1 MDIELRNCKKCM
13 LYELADKA
21 AYESV
26 KSYIEALSPDQRLDD
41 VEYHKRL
48 EICRKCDMFLAA
60 MCRKC
65 GCYVEARA
73 IRKDMH
79 CPKGEKSW

>member
-1 MDIELRNCKKCM
+1 MSTGLENCKKCM

-26 KSYIEALSPDQRLDD
+26 KSYIDALPPGQRVDD
-41 VEYHKRL
+41 KEYFRRL
-48 EICRKCDMFLAA
+48 ELCRNCDMFLAA

-65 GCYVEARA
+65 GCYVEVRA
-73 IRKDMH
+73 IRPDMH
-79 CPKGEKSW
+79 CPKTKAEW

>member
-1 MDIELRNCKKCM
+1 MATGLENCKKCM

-26 KSYIEALSPDQRLDD
+26 KSYIDALDPGQRINDK
-41 VEYHKRL
+41 EYHERL
-48 EICRKCDMFLAA
+48 EICRQCDMFLAA

-65 GCYVEARA
+65 GCYVEVRA
-73 IRKDMH
+73 IRPDSH
-79 CPKGEKSW
+79 CPKTEACW

>member
-1 MDIELRNCKKCM
+1 MEPDLRKCRRCM

-26 KSYIEALSPDQRLDD
+26 KSYIDALSPEQKILDE
-41 VEYHKRL
+41 EYHRRL
-48 EICRKCDMFLAA
+48 EICRDCDMFLSA

-65 GCYVEARA
+65 GCYVEVRA
-73 IRKDMH
+73 IRTDSH
-79 CPKGEKSW
+79 CPKSKPLW

>member
-1 MDIELRNCKKCM
+1 M

-26 KSYIEALSPDQRLDD
+26 KSYIDALPPDQRVDD
-41 VEYHKRL
+41 GEYHRRL
-48 EICRKCDMFLAA
+48 EICRNCDMFLAA

-65 GCYVEARA
+65 GCYVEVRA
-73 IRKDMH
+73 IGIASY
-79 CPKGEKSW
+79 CPKTNGAW

>member
-1 MDIELRNCKKCM
+1 MIECKRCM

-26 KSYIEALSPDQRLDD
+26 RSYIDALPAEVRTEDA
-41 VEYHKRL
+41 EYRRRL
-48 EICRKCDMFLAA
+48 EICRECDMFLAA

-65 GCYVEARA
+65 GCYVEVRA
-73 IRKDMH
+73 AKTDSH
-79 CPKGEKSW
+79 CPKVKQCW

>member
-1 MDIELRNCKKCM
+1 METGLENCKKCM

-26 KSYIEALSPDQRLDD
+26 KNYIDALSPEQRIDD
-41 VEYHKRL
+41 TEYHKRL
-48 EICRKCDMFLAA
+48 EICRNCDMFLAA

-65 GCYVEARA
+65 GCYVEVRA
-73 IRKDMH
+73 IRPDSH
-79 CPKGEKSW
+79 CPKVKACW

>member
-1 MDIELRNCKKCM
+1 MINCKRCL

-26 KSYIEALSPDQRLDD
+26 RSYIDALPDDIRTDSA
-41 VEYHKRL
+41 EYGRRL
-48 EICRKCDMFLAA
+48 EICRDCDMLLSA

-65 GCYVEARA
+65 GCYVEVRA
-73 IRKDMH
+73 ARKDAH
-79 CPKGEKSW
+79 CPKTKACW

>member
-1 MDIELRNCKKCM
+1 MDEKIGKCKKCF

-26 KSYIEALSPDQRLDD
+26 KSYLDAMPEADRAEEALYRRRL
-41 VEYHKRL
+41 K
-48 EICRKCDMFLAA
+48 ICRECESFLAA

-65 GCYVEARA
+65 GCYVEIRA
-73 IRKDMH
+73 ARKDAH
-79 CPKGEKSW
+79 CPSGEEIW

>member
-1 MDIELRNCKKCM
+1 MSTGLENCRKCM

-26 KSYIEALSPDQRLDD
+26 KSYIEALSPEQRVDD
-41 VEYHKRL
+41 AEYHRRL
-48 EICRKCDMFLAA
+48 EICRNCDMFLSA

-65 GCYVEARA
+65 GCYVEVRA
-73 IRKDMH
+73 VRGDSH
-79 CPKGEKSW
+79 CPKTHGAW